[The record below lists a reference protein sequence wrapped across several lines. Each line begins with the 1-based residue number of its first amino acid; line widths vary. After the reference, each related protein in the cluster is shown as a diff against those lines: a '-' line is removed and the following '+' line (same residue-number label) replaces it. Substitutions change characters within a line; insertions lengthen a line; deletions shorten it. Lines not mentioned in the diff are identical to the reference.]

1 MRDPNHG
8 AKTMSKM
15 NFRRL
20 GLAAMTGAALA
31 LAGCATPF
39 KADVARFQTQLPAP
53 QGQSFVVEA
62 SDPALQGGIE
72 FGQYANLVAGELTRY
87 GYRPAASGERADLVV
102 RMDYGVDKGRER
114 VVSSPG
120 FGDPWYGGYGGY
132 GRGFYRP
139 VIVSGRGGRRY
150 VYGYRD
156 PFLWG
161 GGFGPG
167 WGGTDVSSYT
177 VYTSGLNLQINRS
190 GDGSRLFEGHAEA
203 QSRDNNLQAIVPNL
217 VEAMFTGFPGNSG
230 ERVRITVAPPEK
242 G

>member
-1 MRDPNHG
+1 
-8 AKTMSKM
+8 MSKI

-20 GLAAMTGAALA
+20 GLAAITGAALA

-39 KADVARFQTQLPAP
+39 KANVSRFQTQLPAP

-62 SDPALQGGIE
+62 GNPNLAGGIE
-72 FGQYANLVAGELTRY
+72 FGQYANIVSGELTRY
-87 GYRPAASGERADLVV
+87 GYRPAANGERPDMIV

-120 FGDPWYGGYGGY
+120 FGDPWYGGYY
-132 GRGFYRP
+132 GRGFYGPP
-139 VIVSGRGGRRY
+139 VIVRGRGGRRF

-156 PFLWG
+156 PFMW

-167 WGGTDVSSYT
+167 WGYNDVSSYT
-177 VYTSGLNLQINRS
+177 VYTSGLNLQINRAA
-190 GDGSRLFEGHAEA
+190 DGSRLFEGHAEA

>member
-1 MRDPNHG
+1 MI
-8 AKTMSKM
+8 KM
-15 NFRRL
+15 NLRHL

-39 KADVARFQTQLPAP
+39 RADVARFQTQLPAP

-62 SDPALQGGIE
+62 GNPALAGGIE
-72 FGQYANLVAGELTRY
+72 FSQYANLVAGELTRY
-87 GYRPAASGERADLVV
+87 GYRPATRGESADLVV
-102 RMDYGVDKGRER
+102 RLDYGVDKGRER

-139 VIVSGRGGRRY
+139 VIISGRGGRRY
-150 VYGYRD
+150 IYGYRD
-156 PFLWG
+156 PFMW

-167 WGGTDVSSYT
+167 WGGNDVSSYT
-177 VYTSGLNLQINRS
+177 VYTSGLNLQINRAA
-190 GDGSRLFEGHAEA
+190 DGSRLFEGSAEA

-230 ERVRITVAPPEK
+230 ERVKITVAPPEK

>member
-1 MRDPNHG
+1 MI
-8 AKTMSKM
+8 KM

-53 QGQSFVVEA
+53 QGQSFVVESA
-62 SDPALQGGIE
+62 NPALEGGIE
-72 FGQYANLVAGELTRY
+72 LGQYANLVAGELTRY
-87 GYRPAASGERADLVV
+87 GYRPAANGEGADLVV
-102 RMDYGVDKGRER
+102 RLDYGVDKGRER

-120 FGDPWYGGYGGY
+120 FGDPWYGGYY

-139 VIVSGRGGRRY
+139 VIVTGRGGRRY
-150 VYGYRD
+150 VNGNRD
-156 PFLWG
+156 PFMW

-167 WGGTDVSSYT
+167 WGYNDVSSYT
-177 VYTSGLNLQINRS
+177 VYTSGLNLQINRAA
-190 GDGSRLFEGHAEA
+190 DGSRLFEGHAEA
-203 QSRDNNLQAIVPNL
+203 QSRDNNLQTIVPNL

>member
-1 MRDPNHG
+1 
-8 AKTMSKM
+8 MSKI
-15 NFRRL
+15 NLRHL

-53 QGQSFVVEA
+53 QGQSFVVESA
-62 SDPALQGGIE
+62 NPALQGGIE
-72 FGQYANLVAGELTRY
+72 FGQYANLVSGELTRY
-87 GYRPAASGERADLVV
+87 GYRPAAPGERADLVV

-120 FGDPWYGGYGGY
+120 FGDPWYGGYY
-132 GRGFYRP
+132 GRGFYGPP
-139 VIVSGRGGRRY
+139 VIVTGRGGRRY

-161 GGFGPG
+161 GFGPG
-167 WGGTDVSSYT
+167 WGYNDVSSYT
-177 VYTSGLNLQINRS
+177 VYTSGLNLQINRA

-203 QSRDNNLQAIVPNL
+203 QSRDNNLQTIVPNL

-230 ERVRITVAPPEK
+230 ERVRITVAPPGK

>member
-1 MRDPNHG
+1 
-8 AKTMSKM
+8 MSKM
-15 NFRRL
+15 NLRHRGLRRL
-20 GLAAMTGAALA
+20 GLAVMTGAALA

-62 SDPALQGGIE
+62 SNPALAGGIE
-72 FGQYANLVAGELTRY
+72 FGQYANLVAGELSRY
-87 GYRPAASGERADLVV
+87 GYRPAANGERADLIV
-102 RMDYGVDKGRER
+102 RLDYGVDKGRER
-114 VVSSPG
+114 VVSSPS

-139 VIVSGRGGRRY
+139 VIVTGRGGRRY

-156 PFLWG
+156 PFLW

-177 VYTSGLNLQINRS
+177 VYTSGLNLQINRAA
-190 GDGSRLFEGHAEA
+190 DGSRLFEGQAEA
-203 QSRDNNLQAIVPNL
+203 QSRDNNLQTIVPNL

>member
-1 MRDPNHG
+1 M
-8 AKTMSKM
+8 MSKF
-15 NFRRL
+15 NLRHL

-62 SDPALQGGIE
+62 GNPALAGGIE
-72 FGQYANLVAGELTRY
+72 FSQYANLVAGELTRY
-87 GYRPAASGERADLVV
+87 GYRPAAPGESADLVV

-132 GRGFYRP
+132 YGRGFYRP
-139 VIVSGRGGRRY
+139 VIVTGRGGRRY

-161 GGFGPG
+161 GFGPG
-167 WGGTDVSSYT
+167 FGGYNDISSYT
-177 VYTSGLNLQINRS
+177 VYTSGLNLQINRAA
-190 GDGSRLFEGHAEA
+190 DGSRLFEGHAEA
-203 QSRDNNLQAIVPNL
+203 QSRDNNLQTIVPNL

>member
-1 MRDPNHG
+1 
-8 AKTMSKM
+8 MSKTILK
-15 NFRRL
+15 RL
-20 GLAAMTGAALA
+20 GLAAMAGATLA

-39 KADVARFQTQLPAP
+39 RADVARFQTQLPAP
-53 QGQSFVVEA
+53 QGQSFAIEA
-62 SDPALQGGIE
+62 SNPALQGGIE
-72 FGQYANLVAGELTRY
+72 FGQYANLVSGELTRY
-87 GYRPAASGERADLVV
+87 GYRPASAGERPDLVV

-120 FGDPWYGGYGGY
+120 FGDPWYGGYY

-139 VIVSGRGGRRY
+139 VVVTGRSGRRY
-150 VYGYRD
+150 IYGYRD

-161 GGFGPG
+161 GFGPS
-167 WGGTDVSSYT
+167 WGYNDVSSYT
-177 VYTSGLNLQINRS
+177 VYTSGLNLQINRAA
-190 GDGSRLFEGHAEA
+190 DGSRLFEGHAEA

>member
-1 MRDPNHG
+1 
-8 AKTMSKM
+8 MSKI

-20 GLAAMTGAALA
+20 GLAVLTGAALA

-39 KADVARFQTQLPAP
+39 KADVARFQSQLPAP

-62 SDPALQGGIE
+62 SNPALQGGIE
-72 FGQYANLVAGELTRY
+72 FGQYANMVAGELTRY
-87 GYRPAASGERADLVV
+87 GYRPAANGERADLVV

-120 FGDPWYGGYGGY
+120 FGDPWYGGYY

-139 VIVSGRGGRRY
+139 VIVAGRGGRRY

-161 GGFGPG
+161 GFGPG
-167 WGGTDVSSYT
+167 WGYNDVSSYT
-177 VYTSGLNLQINRS
+177 V
-190 GDGSRLFEGHAEA
+190 
-203 QSRDNNLQAIVPNL
+203 
-217 VEAMFTGFPGNSG
+217 
-230 ERVRITVAPPEK
+230 
-242 G
+242 

>member
-1 MRDPNHG
+1 
-8 AKTMSKM
+8 MS
-15 NFRRL
+15 NSTLRHRGLRRL

-62 SDPALQGGIE
+62 GNPALAGGIE
-72 FGQYANLVAGELTRY
+72 FGQYANLVAGELSRY
-87 GYRPAASGERADLVV
+87 GYRPAANGERADLIV
-102 RMDYGVDKGRER
+102 RLDYGVDKGRER
-114 VVSSPG
+114 VVSSPS

-139 VIVSGRGGRRY
+139 VIVTGRGGRRY

-156 PFLWG
+156 PFLW

-177 VYTSGLNLQINRS
+177 VYTSGLNLQINRAA
-190 GDGSRLFEGHAEA
+190 DGSRLFEGQAEA
-203 QSRDNNLQAIVPNL
+203 QSRDNNLQTIVPNL

>member
-1 MRDPNHG
+1 
-8 AKTMSKM
+8 MSKM
-15 NFRRL
+15 NLRRL

-53 QGQSFVVEA
+53 QGQSFAIES

-72 FGQYANLVAGELTRY
+72 FNQYASIVAGELTRY
-87 GYRPAASGERADLVV
+87 GYRPAASGERPDMLV

-120 FGDPWYGGYGGY
+120 FGGPWGGYYGG
-132 GRGFYRP
+132 GFYRP
-139 VIVSGRGGRRY
+139 VIVRGPRGRRY
-150 VYGYRD
+150 VYGWSD
-156 PFLWG
+156 PFMW

-167 WGGTDVSSYT
+167 WGYIDVSSYT
-177 VYTSGLNLQINRS
+177 VYTSGMQLQINRAS
-190 GDGSRLFEGHAEA
+190 DGYRLFEGRAEA
-203 QSRDNNLQAIVPNL
+203 QSRDNNLQQIVPNL
-217 VEAMFTGFPGNSG
+217 IEAMFTNFPGNSG

>member
-1 MRDPNHG
+1 
-8 AKTMSKM
+8 MSKTILK
-15 NFRRL
+15 RL
-20 GLAAMTGAALA
+20 GLAAMAGATLA

-39 KADVARFQTQLPAP
+39 RADVARFQTQLPAP
-53 QGQSFVVEA
+53 QGQSFAIEA
-62 SDPALQGGIE
+62 ANPALQGGIE
-72 FGQYANLVAGELTRY
+72 FGQYANLVSGELTRY
-87 GYRPAASGERADLVV
+87 GYRPASAGERPDLVV

-120 FGDPWYGGYGGY
+120 FGDPWYGGYY

-139 VIVSGRGGRRY
+139 VVVTGRSGRRY
-150 VYGYRD
+150 IYGYRD

-161 GGFGPG
+161 GFGPS
-167 WGGTDVSSYT
+167 WGYNDVSSYT
-177 VYTSGLNLQINRS
+177 VYTSGLNLQINRAA
-190 GDGSRLFEGHAEA
+190 DGSRLFEGHAEA